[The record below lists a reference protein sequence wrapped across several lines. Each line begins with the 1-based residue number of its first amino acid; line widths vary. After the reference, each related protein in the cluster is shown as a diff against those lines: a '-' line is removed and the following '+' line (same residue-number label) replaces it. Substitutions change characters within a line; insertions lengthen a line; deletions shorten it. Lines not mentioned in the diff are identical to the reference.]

1 MAAVLK
7 HLIISFCALVALCGA
22 AGAEAVIDAGFAKTM
37 IDKHADGGEDGYNQ
51 VLSALD
57 GLSKDELA
65 HLKAL
70 IREDMDAETGK
81 IVSTV
86 PMERR
91 IAGRVLNAIDDRL
104 GTLDYDLALEGRF
117 LDFTGVGMVT
127 YYYFRTDDGK
137 ITVVYV
143 GSSTLLPHYGY
154 DENYEDHVR
163 VFVKRSE
170 PAGYVA
176 KIELTKARHS
186 EIYESLHLKNCP
198 DYLDLSLKDSEERP

>member
-1 MAAVLK
+1 MTAVLK

-22 AGAEAVIDAGFAKTM
+22 AGAETVIDARFAKTM

-117 LDFTGVGMVT
+117 LDFTGVGTVT
-127 YYYFRTDDGK
+127 YYYFRTDEGK
-137 ITVVYV
+137 ITEVYV

-163 VFVKRSE
+163 IFVKRSE